1 MDILSTVLT
10 AGVTSGV
17 VTAAV
22 NWLLKT
28 RERDEQRRWE
38 LKREACLDA
47 LQIIDSR
54 FADYDWK
61 DGNGASSKIDKQE
74 RVGTGEI
81 RSCFNRLIL
90 ACEGREVPMSFEKCL
105 NLDIGKNTSGTLNM
119 DAVAELRNAIRN
131 ELGFGK
137 ELVTNVAW
145 IKYINWKDESQKP
158 GA

>member
-1 MDILSTVLT
+1 
-10 AGVTSGV
+10 
-17 VTAAV
+17 
-22 NWLLKT
+22 
-28 RERDEQRRWE
+28 
-38 LKREACLDA
+38 
-47 LQIIDSR
+47 
-54 FADYDWK
+54 
-61 DGNGASSKIDKQE
+61 
-74 RVGTGEI
+74 
-81 RSCFNRLIL
+81 
-90 ACEGREVPMSFEKCL
+90 MSFEKCL